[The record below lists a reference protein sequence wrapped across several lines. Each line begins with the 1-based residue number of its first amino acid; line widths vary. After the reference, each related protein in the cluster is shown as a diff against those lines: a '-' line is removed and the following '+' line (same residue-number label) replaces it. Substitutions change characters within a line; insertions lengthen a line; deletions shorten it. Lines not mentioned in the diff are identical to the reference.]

1 MNVKR
6 NSYATLRLWLGL
18 LLLLGS
24 IPPVGATAAPTALS
38 ADLSLT
44 IQDTP
49 DPVTAGAALTYHLH
63 ITNLGPDPAT
73 GVTVAGVLPEG
84 AGYDT
89 FSAPAGVTCTADGQA
104 LTCALG
110 ILTKGQTVAVDVF
123 VAVDPGA
130 RTTLRF
136 AAVVAGN
143 EPDPVPANNSAAVQ
157 TQVNIDVNLELAFHD
172 VTPVPAIAG
181 APLTYALV
189 VTNTGYSN
197 ATQVVL
203 TDTLPAEVQ
212 VIRLTPDQG
221 ACEVIDVDIVCTL
234 DVIGPQQV
242 VVVPVEMRVDAA
254 TRAPLAHHTRVDSLE
269 PDAEPV
275 NNARWLVLP
284 LIARSDLRVQA
295 WPVPAPIISGTLM
308 LEPPVAGRPLGYL
321 IHAENLGPSDANAVS
336 VHVTLPPDVT
346 LDGGMTSTLGA
357 CVHDDLHIVCTPG
370 YMTAGFSG
378 TLHLTVTVDA
388 SFVGTLA
395 LTATIAGLETD
406 PFPDNNSVVLTVPV
420 ATHADLSLLL
430 SAPATVNPGGLLAY
444 RHVIS
449 NAGPS
454 DAAPVLVTDTFPS
467 GVTFDSAVGA
477 DCAGASDS
485 VILPYG
491 GARCTLD
498 RLAPGDVI
506 TFTVYGRVDPAIRG
520 TLLTTATVTSPA
532 EDLFPDDNTATVAVE
547 AIFTVYLPL
556 VARNA
561 GN

>member
-1 MNVKR
+1 MDIKR
-6 NSYATLRLWLGL
+6 KSYATLRLWLGL

-24 IPPVGATAAPTALS
+24 SAPVGAAAAPIALS
-38 ADLSLT
+38 ADVFLT
-44 IQDTP
+44 IQDMP
-49 DPVTAGAALTYHLH
+49 DPVMAGAALTYHLYV
-63 ITNLGPDPAT
+63 INGGPDPAT
-73 GVTVAGVLPEG
+73 GVTVTGVLPESV
-84 AGYDT
+84 GYET
-89 FSAPAGVTCTADGQA
+89 FSAPSGVTCAADGQA

-110 ILTKGQTVAVDVF
+110 TLINGQTVAVDVA

-130 RTTLRF
+130 RGTLRF

-143 EPDPVPANNSAAVQ
+143 EPDLIPANNSAAAQ

-189 VTNTGYSN
+189 VANTGQSN

-212 VIRLTPDQG
+212 VTALTPDQG
-221 ACEVIDVDIVCTL
+221 ACEVIDVDIVCAL

-242 VVVPVEMRVDAA
+242 VTVSVVMRVDAA
-254 TRAPLAHHTRVDSLE
+254 TRAPLAHHARVDSLE

-295 WPVPAPIISGTLM
+295 WPVPAPIISDTLM

-336 VHVTLPPDVT
+336 LRVTLPPSVT

-357 CVHDDLHIVCTPG
+357 CVQNGLHVICGPG

-395 LTATIAGLETD
+395 LTATISGLETD
-406 PFPDNNSVVLTVPV
+406 PFPDNNSVVVTVPV
-420 ATHADLSLLL
+420 ATYADLSLLL
-430 SAPATVNPGGLLAY
+430 SAPA
-444 RHVIS
+444 
-449 NAGPS
+449 
-454 DAAPVLVTDTFPS
+454 
-467 GVTFDSAVGA
+467 
-477 DCAGASDS
+477 
-485 VILPYG
+485 
-491 GARCTLD
+491 
-498 RLAPGDVI
+498 
-506 TFTVYGRVDPAIRG
+506 
-520 TLLTTATVTSPA
+520 
-532 EDLFPDDNTATVAVE
+532 
-547 AIFTVYLPL
+547 PL
-556 VARNA
+556 
-561 GN
+561 